1 MAARAPSID
10 LLRALR
16 SATLP
21 RQFQPVCR
29 SAATTRSIAPS
40 SPHCRTLSSSLYRP
54 AAPRTP
60 AGLPKSHDRGP
71 ASTEDTQTD
80 FGALDVLRNTKIPAT
95 NIDACTTKG
104 FHLNNGTKTDD
115 GSGILLLGGEA
126 FRWRPWGPDKTVGG
140 LLSRT
145 GVLNVEKEM
154 FGLLDVLYPKPDL
167 LIIGTGDKLWMLSP
181 QTRQY
186 LESIGIRVEMQDTAN
201 AASTYNLLATERGV
215 EEVGAAMLPIGFKG
229 MLKRR

>member
-1 MAARAPSID
+1 MAMRAPSLD

-21 RQFQPVCR
+21 RKAQPICR
-29 SAATTRSIAPS
+29 AAVTTARLP
-40 SPHCRTLSSSLYRP
+40 PTTPRCRTLSTSSYHP

-104 FHLNNGTKTDD
+104 FHLNNGMKTAD

-126 FRWRPWGPDKTVGG
+126 FRWRPWGPEKTIDS

-145 GVLNVEKEM
+145 GVMNVEKDM

-181 QTRQY
+181 QTRGY

-215 EEVGAAMLPIGFKG
+215 DGVGAAMLPIGFKG
-229 MLKRR
+229 LLKR

>member
-1 MAARAPSID
+1 M
-10 LLRALR
+10 
-16 SATLP
+16 
-21 RQFQPVCR
+21 
-29 SAATTRSIAPS
+29 
-40 SPHCRTLSSSLYRP
+40 
-54 AAPRTP
+54 
-60 AGLPKSHDRGP
+60 SHDRGP

-80 FGALDVLRNTKIPAT
+80 FSALDVLRNTKIPTT

-104 FHLNNGTKTDD
+104 FHLNNGMKTAD

-126 FRWRPWGPDKTVGG
+126 FRWRPWGPEKTVDS

-181 QTRQY
+181 QTRGY

-215 EEVGAAMLPIGFKG
+215 DGVGAAMLPIGFKG
-229 MLKRR
+229 LLKR

>member
-1 MAARAPSID
+1 MAMRAPSID

-16 SATLP
+16 SAALP
-21 RQFQPVCR
+21 RQVHPGCR
-29 SAATTRSIAPS
+29 AAATRSIFAPS
-40 SPHCRTLSSSLYRP
+40 TSHPRTLSSSSHHP

-60 AGLPKSHDRGP
+60 AGLPRSHDRGP

-95 NIDACTTKG
+95 NVDACTTMG
-104 FHLNNGTKTDD
+104 FHLNNGTKTAD

-126 FRWRPWGPDKTVGG
+126 FRWRPWGPEKTVGS

-145 GVLNVEKEM
+145 GVLNVEKDM
-154 FGLLDVLYPKPDL
+154 FGLLDVLHPKPDL

-181 QTRQY
+181 QTRAY

-215 EEVGAAMLPIGFKG
+215 EGVGAAMLPIGFKG
-229 MLKRR
+229 LMKR

>member
-1 MAARAPSID
+1 MAMRAPSLD

-21 RQFQPVCR
+21 RKAQPICR
-29 SAATTRSIAPS
+29 AAVTTARLP
-40 SPHCRTLSSSLYRP
+40 PTPRCRTLSTSSYHF

-104 FHLNNGTKTDD
+104 FHLNNGMKTAD

-126 FRWRPWGPDKTVGG
+126 FRWRPWGPEKTVDS

-145 GVLNVEKEM
+145 GVMNVEKDM

-181 QTRQY
+181 QTRGY

-215 EEVGAAMLPIGFKG
+215 DGVGAAMLPIGFKG
-229 MLKRR
+229 LLKR